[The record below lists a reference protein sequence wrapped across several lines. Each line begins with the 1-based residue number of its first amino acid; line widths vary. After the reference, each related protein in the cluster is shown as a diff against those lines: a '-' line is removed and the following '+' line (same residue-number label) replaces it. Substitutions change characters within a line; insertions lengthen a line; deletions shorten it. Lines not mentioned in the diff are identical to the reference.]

1 MSAARLEMRSLR
13 IAMIRHGVD
22 PHDTDEL
29 AALLRIQ
36 SLDDAE
42 LVLFQ
47 NLLGRVPR
55 ARSDLRHAFIKLHN
69 ELVPDELWDVHPDV
83 HTWDDWHGIEVH
95 YAMQLLNEE
104 AYQNALA
111 LV

>member
-1 MSAARLEMRSLR
+1 MNLPAMSPLR
-13 IAMIRHGVD
+13 RAMMRHGVLRTETAD
-22 PHDTDEL
+22 L
-29 AALLRIQ
+29 AAMLRIQ
-36 SLDDAE
+36 SLDDAK

-55 ARSDLRHAFIKLHN
+55 ARSNLRHAFIALHN

-83 HTWDDWHGIEVH
+83 HTWDDWHGIEMH